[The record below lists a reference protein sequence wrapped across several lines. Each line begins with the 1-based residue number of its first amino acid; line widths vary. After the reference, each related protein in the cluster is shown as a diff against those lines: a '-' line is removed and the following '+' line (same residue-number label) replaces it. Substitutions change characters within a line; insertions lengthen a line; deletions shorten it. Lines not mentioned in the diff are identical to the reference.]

1 MDTPI
6 TLSIMYK
13 NIENSYHSFKEV
25 RIKERTF
32 SYELWLNLIEEW
44 KKSPMLS
51 VSEIGKTYEG
61 EPIHQVVFGKG
72 PIHICA
78 WSQMHGD
85 EATATMALADIF
97 LFLSG
102 KSHELSEFR
111 EKLHQ
116 KITLYVI
123 PRLNADGA
131 KRWTRE
137 TALGIDMNRD
147 AIKKNSPEA
156 KILNE
161 WAQKIKPAFSFNL
174 HDQHRLYSVGNTPH
188 QTHIALLATT
198 GDESG
203 TWTDSRLRAGKL
215 ANRLAQI
222 VEKIYPNKIAK
233 WTDEYN
239 QRAFGDYF
247 QAQGFGL
254 LLLESGGAG
263 WDLEKQSLRKTNA
276 CLLLD
281 AFYAIATEEWKN
293 ENLQTYESLLTNE
306 RNIFD
311 IKLLNA
317 PLRKNDINVR
327 SDIGL
332 NICEEYANGKIT
344 FMWTLEEIGDL
355 NFYTGLTEIDASNY
369 QLSEPAFFEK
379 GKNYTSLRMTN
390 NGGFVFDL
398 THYTNKINK

>member
-1 MDTPI
+1 
-6 TLSIMYK
+6 MYK
-13 NIENSYHSFKEV
+13 TIENFYDLFKET
-25 RIKERTF
+25 RIKERAF

-44 KKSPMLS
+44 KKSPLLS
-51 VSEIGKTYEG
+51 VSEIGKSYEDL
-61 EPIHQVVFGKG
+61 PIHQVVFGIG

-97 LFLSG
+97 LFLSN
-102 KSHELSEFR
+102 KSTELIKLR
-111 EKLHQ
+111 EILHQ

-147 AIKKNSPEA
+147 AGKLNSPEA
-156 KILNE
+156 KILHD
-161 WAQKIKPAFSFNL
+161 WAHEINPLFSFNL

-203 TWTDSRLRAGKL
+203 TWSDSRLRAGKL
-215 ANRLAQI
+215 ANRLTKI

-239 QRAFGDYF
+239 PRAFGDDF

-254 LLLESGGAG
+254 ILLESGGAE
-263 WDLEKQSLRKTNA
+263 WDLEKQTLRKTNA

-281 AFYAIATEEWKN
+281 AFYAIANEEWKI
-293 ENLQTYESLLTNE
+293 EDLSAYESLLTNE

-311 IKLLNA
+311 IKLINA
-317 PLRKNDINVR
+317 PLRKNDTNIR
-327 SDIGL
+327 ADIGL
-332 NICEEYANGKIT
+332 NIYEEYIDGKIN

-355 NFYTGLTEIDASNY
+355 SIYSGLTEIDANDY
-369 QLSEPAFFEK
+369 QLSLPIFLEK
-379 GKNYTSLRMTN
+379 GKNYTSIEMTLD
-390 NGGFVFDL
+390 FQTIFDL
-398 THYTNKINK
+398 TDYTNKINK

>member
-1 MDTPI
+1 
-6 TLSIMYK
+6 MYK
-13 NIENSYHSFKEV
+13 NIENSYDSFKEP
-25 RIKERTF
+25 RIKERAF
-32 SYELWLNLIEEW
+32 SYELWLSLIDEW
-44 KKSPMLS
+44 RQSPLLA

-61 EPIHQVVFGKG
+61 KPIHQVVFGVG

-97 LFLSG
+97 LFLSNKG
-102 KSHELSEFR
+102 DEFDELR
-111 EKLHQ
+111 EILHH
-116 KITLYVI
+116 KITLFVI

-147 AIKKNSPEA
+147 AIKNNSSEA
-156 KILNE
+156 KILSG
-161 WAQKIKPAFSFNL
+161 WAHQINPTFSFNL

-203 TWTDSRLRAGKL
+203 TWTGSRLRSGKL
-215 ANRLAQI
+215 ANRLTQI

-239 QRAFGDYF
+239 PRAFGDYF

-254 LLLESGGAG
+254 ILVEAGGAG
-263 WDLEKQSLRKTNA
+263 WDLEKQSLRKTTA

-281 AFYAIATEEWKN
+281 AFYAIANEEWKS
-293 ENLQTYESLLTNE
+293 EDLSTYESLLTNE
-306 RNIFD
+306 RSIFD

-317 PLRKNDINVR
+317 PLRKNDISIR
-327 SDIGL
+327 ADIGL
-332 NICEEYANGKIT
+332 NISEEYIDGKIT

-355 NFYTGLTEIDASNY
+355 SIYSGLTEIDASDY
-369 QLSEPAFFEK
+369 QLAAPAFIEK
-379 GKNYTSLRMTN
+379 GGNYTSLKMIFNQQT
-390 NGGFVFDL
+390 VFDL
-398 THYTNKINK
+398 TDYTNKINK

>member
-1 MDTPI
+1 
-6 TLSIMYK
+6 MYT
-13 NIENSYHSFKEV
+13 NIENLYHSFKEI
-25 RIKERTF
+25 RIQERAF
-32 SYELWLNLIEEW
+32 SYDLWLNLIDEW
-44 KKSPMLS
+44 KKCPMLD

-61 EPIHQVVFGKG
+61 KPIHQVKFGTG

-97 LFLSG
+97 LLLSKNG
-102 KSHELSEFR
+102 DSFEELR
-111 EKLHQ
+111 EILHQ
-116 KITLYVI
+116 KITLFVL

-131 KRWTRE
+131 ERWTRE

-156 KILNE
+156 KLLST
-161 WAQKIKPAFSFNL
+161 WAHQINPTFSFNL

-203 TWTDSRLRAGKL
+203 SWTESRIRAGKL
-215 ANRLAQI
+215 ANRLTKLA
-222 VEKIYPNKIAK
+222 KKTYPNKIAK

-239 QRAFGDYF
+239 ARAFGDYF

-254 LLLESGGAG
+254 ILLESGGAG

-281 AFYAIATEEWKN
+281 AFFAIATEEWKN
-293 ENLQTYESLLTNE
+293 EDLLDYQSLLTNE
-306 RNIFD
+306 KNIFD

-317 PLRKNDINVR
+317 PLRKKDVAIR
-327 SDIGL
+327 ADLGL
-332 NICEEYANGKIT
+332 NIREEYINGKIV
-344 FMWTLEEIGDL
+344 FSWTLEEIGDL
-355 NFYTGLTEIDASNY
+355 SAYSGLTEIDASEY
-369 QLSEPAFFEK
+369 QLIEPEFLEK
-379 GKNYTSLRMTN
+379 EKNYSSIRMKLGDQPT
-390 NGGFVFDL
+390 FDL
-398 THYTNKINK
+398 TNYTHKINK

>member
-1 MDTPI
+1 
-6 TLSIMYK
+6 MYK
-13 NIENSYHSFKEV
+13 TIENFYDLFKET
-25 RIKERTF
+25 RIKERAF

-44 KKSPMLS
+44 KKSPLLS
-51 VSEIGKTYEG
+51 VSEIGKTYEDL
-61 EPIHQVVFGKG
+61 PIHQVVFGIG

-97 LFLSG
+97 LFLSNNS
-102 KSHELSEFR
+102 KELKELR
-111 EKLHQ
+111 EILHQ

-147 AIKKNSPEA
+147 ARTLNCPEA
-156 KILNE
+156 KILHD
-161 WAQKIKPAFSFNL
+161 WAHEINPLFSFNL

-203 TWTDSRLRAGKL
+203 VWSASRLRAGKL
-215 ANRLAQI
+215 ANRLTKI

-239 QRAFGDYF
+239 PRAFGDDF

-254 LLLESGGAG
+254 ILLESGGAE
-263 WDLEKQSLRKTNA
+263 WDLEKQTIRKTNA

-281 AFYAIATEEWKN
+281 AFYAIANEEWKI
-293 ENLQTYESLLTNE
+293 EDLSAYESLLTNE

-311 IKLLNA
+311 IKLINA
-317 PLRKNDINVR
+317 PLRKNDTNIR
-327 SDIGL
+327 ADIGL
-332 NICEEYANGKIT
+332 NIYEEYIDGKIN

-355 NFYTGLTEIDASNY
+355 SIYSGLTEIDANDY
-369 QLSEPAFFEK
+369 QLNLPIFLEK
-379 GKNYTSLRMTN
+379 GKNYTSIEMTLDLQTI
-390 NGGFVFDL
+390 FDL
-398 THYTNKINK
+398 TDYTNKINK

>member
-1 MDTPI
+1 
-6 TLSIMYK
+6 MYT
-13 NIENSYHSFKEV
+13 NIESQYDSFKEV
-25 RIKERTF
+25 RIKERAF
-32 SYELWLNLIEEW
+32 SYELWLNLIDEW
-44 KKSPMLS
+44 KKSPLLA

-61 EPIHQVVFGKG
+61 LPIHQVLFGVG

-102 KSHELSEFR
+102 KSKKLRELR
-111 EKLHQ
+111 EILHQ
-116 KITLYVI
+116 KISLFAI
-123 PRLNADGA
+123 PRLNADGTD
-131 KRWTRE
+131 RWTRE

-156 KILNE
+156 RILHE
-161 WAQKIKPAFSFNL
+161 WAHQINPAFSFNL

-203 TWTDSRLRAGKL
+203 TWTDSRIRAGKL
-215 ANRLAQI
+215 ANRLTQI

-239 QRAFGDYF
+239 PRAFGDYF

-254 LLLESGGAG
+254 ILLESGGAG

-281 AFYAIATEEWKN
+281 AFYAIATEEWRT
-293 ENLQTYESLLTNE
+293 ENLSTYQSLLTNE
-306 RNIFD
+306 KNIFD
-311 IKLLNA
+311 IKLVNA
-317 PLRKNDINVR
+317 PIISNDEFVR
-327 SDIGL
+327 ADVGL
-332 NICEEYANGKIT
+332 NISEDFIDGKIV
-344 FMWTLEEIGDL
+344 FLWTLEEIGDL
-355 NFYTGLTEIDASNY
+355 SIYSGLTEIDASAY
-369 QLSEPAFFEK
+369 ILSEHEVLEK
-379 GKNYTSLRMTN
+379 GKIYSSIKMTFN
-390 NGGFVFDL
+390 QQTIFDL
-398 THYTNKINK
+398 TDYTNKINK

>member
-1 MDTPI
+1 
-6 TLSIMYK
+6 MYK
-13 NIENSYHSFKEV
+13 NIENSYDSFKDA
-25 RIKERTF
+25 RIKERAF
-32 SYELWLNLIEEW
+32 SYELWLSLIDEW
-44 KKSPMLS
+44 KQSPLLD
-51 VSEIGKTYEG
+51 VSEIGQTYEG
-61 EPIHQVVFGKG
+61 KPIHQVKFGVG

-97 LFLSG
+97 LFLSQNG
-102 KSHELSEFR
+102 DAIDELK

-116 KITLYVI
+116 KITLFVI

-131 KRWTRE
+131 ERWTRE

-147 AIKKNSPEA
+147 ASKLNSPEA
-156 KILNE
+156 KILHD
-161 WAQKIKPAFSFNL
+161 WAHQINPLFSFNL

-215 ANRLAQI
+215 ANRLTKI
-222 VEKIYPNKIAK
+222 VQEIYPNKIAK

-239 QRAFGDYF
+239 TRAFGDYF
-247 QAQGFGL
+247 QSQGFGL
-254 LLLESGGAG
+254 ILLESGGAR

-281 AFYAIATEEWKN
+281 AFYAIATEEW
-293 ENLQTYESLLTNE
+293 ETEDIATYQSLLTNE

-311 IKLLNA
+311 IKLINA
-317 PLRKNDINVR
+317 PLNNSKNIKADM
-327 SDIGL
+327 GL
-332 NICEEYANGKIT
+332 NICEEYINGKIAFT
-344 FMWTLEEIGDL
+344 WTLEEIGDL
-355 NFYTGLTEIDASNY
+355 SIYSGLTVIDASNY
-369 QLSEPAFFEK
+369 QLNEHETIEK
-379 GKNYTSLRMTN
+379 GKNYSSLQMTCN
-390 NGGFVFDL
+390 NQIAFDL
-398 THYTNKINK
+398 TDYTNKINQSK

>member
-1 MDTPI
+1 
-6 TLSIMYK
+6 MYK
-13 NIENSYHSFKEV
+13 TIENFYDSFKET
-25 RIKERTF
+25 RIKERAF

-44 KKSPMLS
+44 KKSPMLT
-51 VSEIGKTYEG
+51 VSEIGKTYENL
-61 EPIHQVVFGKG
+61 PIHQVVFGIG

-97 LFLSG
+97 LFLSS
-102 KSHELSEFR
+102 KSKELIELR
-111 EKLHQ
+111 GILHQ

-137 TALGIDMNRD
+137 TALGVDMNRD
-147 AIKKNSPEA
+147 AGKLNSPEA
-156 KILNE
+156 KILHH
-161 WAQKIKPAFSFNL
+161 WAHQINPLFSFNL

-198 GDESG
+198 GDEMG
-203 TWTDSRLRAGKL
+203 TWTESRLRAGKL
-215 ANRLAQI
+215 ANRLTKM

-239 QRAFGDYF
+239 PRAFGDDF
-247 QAQGFGL
+247 QAKEFGL
-254 LLLESGGAG
+254 ILLESGGAG
-263 WDLEKQSLRKTNA
+263 WDLEKQTLRKTNA

-281 AFYAIATEEWKN
+281 AFYAIANEEWKI
-293 ENLQTYESLLTNE
+293 EDLSAYESLLTNE

-317 PLRKNDINVR
+317 PLRKNDTNIR
-327 SDIGL
+327 ADIGL
-332 NICEEYANGKIT
+332 NIYEEYIDGKIN
-344 FMWTLEEIGDL
+344 FVWILEEIGDL
-355 NFYTGLTEIDASNY
+355 SIYSGLTEIDAGTY
-369 QLSEPAFFEK
+369 QISVPIFLEK
-379 GKNYTSLRMTN
+379 GKNYTSIKMTL
-390 NGGFVFDL
+390 GQQTIFDL
-398 THYTNKINK
+398 TDYTNKINK

>member
-1 MDTPI
+1 
-6 TLSIMYK
+6 MYK
-13 NIENSYHSFKEV
+13 NIENLYDSFKEV
-25 RIKERTF
+25 RIKERAF
-32 SYELWLNLIEEW
+32 SYELWLSLLDEW
-44 KKSPMLS
+44 KQSPLLD
-51 VSEIGKTYEG
+51 VSEIGQTYEG
-61 EPIHQVVFGKG
+61 KPIHQVKFGVG

-97 LFLSG
+97 LFLSQNSN
-102 KSHELSEFR
+102 KTREIR

-116 KITLYVI
+116 KITLFII

-131 KRWTRE
+131 ERWTRE

-147 AIKKNSPEA
+147 ASKLHSPET
-156 KILNE
+156 KVLHD
-161 WAQKIKPAFSFNL
+161 WAHTINPLFSFNL

-215 ANRLAQI
+215 ANRLTKI
-222 VEKIYPNKIAK
+222 VQEIYPNKIAK

-239 QRAFGDYF
+239 ARAFGDYF
-247 QAQGFGL
+247 QSQGFGL
-254 LLLESGGAG
+254 ILLESGGAD

-281 AFYAIATEEWKN
+281 AFHAIATEEWKT
-293 ENLQTYESLLTNE
+293 EEITTYQTLLTNE

-311 IKLLNA
+311 IKLINA
-317 PLRKNDINVR
+317 PLSSSKNIR
-327 SDIGL
+327 ADIGL
-332 NICEEYANGKIT
+332 NICEEYTNGKIE
-344 FMWTLEEIGDL
+344 FSWTLEEIGDL
-355 NFYTGLTEIDASNY
+355 SIYSGLTEIDAGNY
-369 QLSEPAFFEK
+369 ELNNDYSIEK
-379 GKNYTSLRMTN
+379 GKNYTSLQMTLN
-390 NGGFVFDL
+390 KQVAFNL
-398 THYTNKINK
+398 TDYTNKINQTK

>member
-1 MDTPI
+1 
-6 TLSIMYK
+6 MYK
-13 NIENSYHSFKEV
+13 NIESQYDSFKEV
-25 RIKERTF
+25 RIKERAF
-32 SYELWLNLIEEW
+32 SYELWLNLIDEW
-44 KKSPMLS
+44 KKSPLLA

-61 EPIHQVVFGKG
+61 LPIHQVVFGVG

-102 KSHELSEFR
+102 KSEKLLELR
-111 EKLHQ
+111 EILHQ
-116 KITLYVI
+116 KITLFAI

-131 KRWTRE
+131 DRWTRE

-156 KILNE
+156 KILHE
-161 WAQKIKPAFSFNL
+161 WAHQINPAFSFNL

-203 TWTDSRLRAGKL
+203 TWTDSRIKAGKL
-215 ANRLAQI
+215 ANRLTQI

-239 QRAFGDYF
+239 PRAFGDYF

-254 LLLESGGAG
+254 ILLESGGAG

-281 AFYAIATEEWKN
+281 AFYAIATEEWRT
-293 ENLQTYESLLTNE
+293 ENLSTYQSLLTNE
-306 RNIFD
+306 KNIFD
-311 IKLLNA
+311 IKLINA
-317 PLRKNDINVR
+317 PIRSNDEFVR
-327 SDIGL
+327 ADVGL
-332 NICEEYANGKIT
+332 NISEDFINGKIV
-344 FMWTLEEIGDL
+344 FLWTLEEIGDL
-355 NFYTGLTEIDASNY
+355 SIYPGLTEIDASDY
-369 QLSEPAFFEK
+369 QLAVPAFLEK
-379 GKNYTSLRMTN
+379 GKIYTSIKMTFN
-390 NGGFVFDL
+390 QQTVFDL
-398 THYTNKINK
+398 TDYTNKINK

>member
-1 MDTPI
+1 
-6 TLSIMYK
+6 MYK
-13 NIENSYHSFKEV
+13 TIENSYDSFKET
-25 RIKERTF
+25 RIKERAF

-44 KKSPMLS
+44 KKSPMLT
-51 VSEIGKTYEG
+51 VSEIGKTYENL
-61 EPIHQVVFGKG
+61 PIHQVVFGIG

-97 LFLSG
+97 LFLSS
-102 KSHELSEFR
+102 KSKELIELR
-111 EKLHQ
+111 EILHQ

-137 TALGIDMNRD
+137 TALGVDMNRD
-147 AIKKNSPEA
+147 AGKLSSPEA
-156 KILNE
+156 KILHN
-161 WAQKIKPAFSFNL
+161 WAHQINPLFSFNL

-198 GDESG
+198 GDEMG
-203 TWTDSRLRAGKL
+203 TWTESRLRAGKL
-215 ANRLAQI
+215 ANRLTKM

-239 QRAFGDYF
+239 PRAFGDDF
-247 QAQGFGL
+247 QAKEFGL
-254 LLLESGGAG
+254 ILLESGGAG
-263 WDLEKQSLRKTNA
+263 WDLEKQTLRKTNA

-281 AFYAIATEEWKN
+281 AFYAIANEEWKI
-293 ENLQTYESLLTNE
+293 EDLSAYESLLTNE

-317 PLRKNDINVR
+317 PLRKNDTNIR
-327 SDIGL
+327 ADIGL
-332 NICEEYANGKIT
+332 NIYEEYIDGKIN
-344 FMWTLEEIGDL
+344 FVWILEEIGDL
-355 NFYTGLTEIDASNY
+355 SIYSGLTEIDAGNY
-369 QLSEPAFFEK
+369 QISVPIFLEK
-379 GKNYTSLRMTN
+379 GKNYTSIKMTL
-390 NGGFVFDL
+390 GQQTIFDL
-398 THYTNKINK
+398 TDYTNKINK